1 MKIKTIVPLG
11 AWVTLVYEVMSALDG
26 DREIQN
32 FLPVFSEVIIW
43 SETDEGVDDLI
54 DKMANKE

>member
-1 MKIKTIVPLG
+1 M
-11 AWVTLVYEVMSALDG
+11 TLVYEVMSALDG
-26 DREIQN
+26 DKEIQN
-32 FLPVFSEVIIW
+32 FLPVFSKVIIW